1 MERDETTRGCL
12 ARIQAC
18 CTSAVQALVSGI
30 ENCSGHKDIRAAFL
44 ACMLGIILVLP
55 RGHAATLEHAIPFVR
70 TGSRGDPL
78 HSRNLKSAA
87 AFDLFYFITPCLSDT
102 AAQSRPRIHPGVI
115 ACHPSTCGF
124 LVAQMR
130 RHQHQ

>member
-12 ARIQAC
+12 ARIQAH

-55 RGHAATLEHAIPFVR
+55 RLRLNTRSRLLERGRVAIHYTAAT
-70 TGSRGDPL
+70 
-78 HSRNLKSAA
+78 
-87 AFDLFYFITPCLSDT
+87 
-102 AAQSRPRIHPGVI
+102 
-115 ACHPSTCGF
+115 
-124 LVAQMR
+124 
-130 RHQHQ
+130 